1 MKKRF
6 IFSILFI
13 LVILILGSSFTYFI
27 ISKEFKEQ
35 KSIVSEKFTL
45 VKVISEARIG
55 KIEEIVEYVYSNS
68 DTIEKPEELDK
79 IKEVLKTA
87 LKENDIYGIE
97 NYTTEMN
104 KLLNI
109 FFKDVEEKFHEDR
122 KFEILKYDY
131 EEVTSVMYLQLS
143 NYNKEVMIYNELIEA
158 HNIVSKINSY
168 KNLEYCDVF

>member
-55 KIEEIVEYVYSNS
+55 KIE
-68 DTIEKPEELDK
+68 
-79 IKEVLKTA
+79 
-87 LKENDIYGIE
+87 
-97 NYTTEMN
+97 
-104 KLLNI
+104 
-109 FFKDVEEKFHEDR
+109 
-122 KFEILKYDY
+122 
-131 EEVTSVMYLQLS
+131 
-143 NYNKEVMIYNELIEA
+143 
-158 HNIVSKINSY
+158 
-168 KNLEYCDVF
+168 